1 MEIRSVEELIKSFI
15 DILLAEKGYAANTAR
30 AYRNDLQEFFEF
42 VIEASDD
49 GTRSQPTSGLVS
61 VPCPRWIL

>member
-15 DILLAEKGYAANTAR
+15 DILLAEKGYSANTVR

-42 VIEASDD
+42 VIEPIDD
-49 GTRSQPTSGLVS
+49 GSRSLPQAGLT
-61 VPCPRWIL
+61 CPLP